1 MKYTA
6 LIGNPTGHSVSH
18 VMYEEMA
25 KAALFDQPYKHIKI
39 DVTNEDLAKAI
50 KALQDLHFA
59 GLNITLPH
67 KLAVIPLLDHIDEV
81 VEELGAVNTI
91 KFGDSTTGHNTD
103 WVGIYTPVAAV
114 GREIKTV
121 TIFGTGGA
129 ARAAIYAAKRLGA
142 HRIFVHYRN
151 EADNVKTEDLKNRI
165 DALGIELHKYDKVRE
180 NIDVSDLV
188 INATSAGMVG
198 KDRVPFDLAQ
208 IAGLAVTEKIYFD
221 AVFNPL
227 DTPLLRYFHEQG
239 AHTIDGLWMM
249 IYQGVA
255 ALEIWLDRKIE
266 IEDSLL
272 EDIHSLLTKELA
284 YV

>member
-1 MKYTA
+1 MRYSA

-18 VMYEEMA
+18 VMYEALA

-39 DVTNEDLAKAI
+39 DVTNEDLAKTI
-50 KALQDLHFA
+50 NALRDLHFA
-59 GLNITLPH
+59 GLNVTLPH

-91 KFGDSTTGHNTD
+91 KLGDSTTGHNTD
-103 WVGIYTPVAAV
+103 WVGIYTPVAATEI
-114 GREIKTV
+114 EIKTV

-142 HRIFVHYRN
+142 RKIFVHFRN
-151 EADNVKTEDLKNRI
+151 EVDNAKTEDLKNR
-165 DALGIELHKYDKVRE
+165 AELLGIQLHTYDKVRE
-180 NIDVSDLV
+180 NVEVSDII

-198 KDRVPFDLAQ
+198 KDKVPFDLTQ
-208 IAGLAVTEKIYFD
+208 IADLSVKEKIYFD

-227 DTPLLRYFHEQG
+227 DTPLLHNFNERG

-249 IYQGVA
+249 IYQGIA

-272 EDIHSLLTKELA
+272 KDIHNLLTKELA
-284 YV
+284 NV